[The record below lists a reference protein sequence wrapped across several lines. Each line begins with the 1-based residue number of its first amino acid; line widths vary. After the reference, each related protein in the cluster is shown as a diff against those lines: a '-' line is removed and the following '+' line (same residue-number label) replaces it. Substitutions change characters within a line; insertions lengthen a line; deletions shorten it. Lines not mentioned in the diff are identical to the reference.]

1 MSYKRRHD
9 NEILGTEKIWI
20 ELTLKCNNNMLIGL
34 FYRPPNTNATID
46 QSLVNSIDLA
56 FNTANDNVVML
67 GPLNVS
73 LSRPSSGAFV

>member
-1 MSYKRRHD
+1 
-9 NEILGTEKIWI
+9 
-20 ELTLKCNNNMLIGL
+20 MLVGL
-34 FYRPPNTNATID
+34 FYRSPNTNATID

-56 FNTANDNVVML
+56 FNTANDNIVML